1 MDDWLYR
8 YPSQQ
13 LIAILDASWCLYWCR
28 RTFDIKYSITIIIT
42 YVCLLLCF
50 QCVPILF
57 SGYSISFKVSFSSFH
72 QHGYNW
78 TGYLG
83 GVCEIDTIFFLFK
96 TNKKQPLD
104 SHEWT
109 QQYHTQFDCDK
120 PGFLHVHK
128 PTHGRPRLKK
138 PQGVRRLTLPTIGLG
153 EWQVRKN
160 LKLLRMT
167 LGCGLKF
174 QDDAKSVT
182 SKATNVMQ
190 ILVKLGGVY
199 KGTFCQI
206 MKQVYIFMCAINIWI
221 Y

>member
-1 MDDWLYR
+1 MFACCFVFNVYQYCSQAIPYLSKYPLVPSTNMDIIEGAIWVVYVK
-8 YPSQQ
+8 
-13 LIAILDASWCLYWCR
+13 LI
-28 RTFDIKYSITIIIT
+28 
-42 YVCLLLCF
+42 
-50 QCVPILF
+50 Q
-57 SGYSISFKVSFSSFH
+57 
-72 QHGYNW
+72 
-78 TGYLG
+78 
-83 GVCEIDTIFFLFK
+83 FFFFFFFK
-96 TNKKQPLD
+96 TNKKQPFD
-104 SHEWT
+104 SHEWA

-190 ILVKLGGVY
+190 NLVKLGGVY

-206 MKQVYIFMCAINIWI
+206 MKQVYIFMCAVNIWI